1 MATVKLGIMF
11 FLYSVVLN
19 NEDILIS
26 FGFDHRSNFVSLM
39 LFFKLY
45 ESLGFIMNKMTNQYI
60 RKIEYQADEYAA
72 ELGPHA
78 KKNNNKTYKVALH
91 HALIKIFKSN
101 KSSLSP
107 DTWYSALNNTHP
119 TLLERL
125 RNTDYDPVADN
136 ESYKPMEHPD
146 NTTMTTIRGRDLNS

>member
-45 ESLGFIMNKMTNQYI
+45 ESLGYMMNKMTNQYI
-60 RKIEYQADEYAA
+60 RKIEYQADSYAA
-72 ELGPHA
+72 GNHFEGVYF
-78 KKNNNKTYKVALH
+78 KKAISE
-91 HALIKIFKSN
+91 AIIKIFKEN
-101 KSSLSP
+101 RSSLHP
-107 DTWYSALNNTHP
+107 DSLFSALYNTHP
-119 TLLERL
+119 TMMERL
-125 RNTDYDPVADN
+125 RNLGFNPLEKNYVIN
-136 ESYKPMEHPD
+136 
-146 NTTMTTIRGRDLNS
+146 R

>member
-1 MATVKLGIMF
+1 MATVKLAIMF

-26 FGFDHRSNFVSLM
+26 FGFDHRSNSVSLM

-60 RKIEYQADEYAA
+60 RKIEYQADDYAA
-72 ELGPHA
+72 KLAPH
-78 KKNNNKTYKVALH
+78 KIMNNKETYRYALN

-107 DTWYSALNNTHP
+107 DTWYSAMYNTHP

-125 RNTDYDPVADN
+125 RNTGYDP
-136 ESYKPMEHPD
+136 
-146 NTTMTTIRGRDLNS
+146 I

>member
-1 MATVKLGIMF
+1 VLATVKLGIMF
-11 FLYSVVLN
+11 FLYSIVLN

-72 ELGPHA
+72 KLAPH
-78 KKNNNKTYKVALH
+78 NKGTYKHALNE
-91 HALIKIFKSN
+91 ALIKIFKSN

-107 DTWYSALNNTHP
+107 DTWYSALYNTHP

-125 RNTDYDPVADN
+125 RNTH
-136 ESYKPMEHPD
+136 YKSEGDSLFHHAVSH
-146 NTTMTTIRGRDLNS
+146 N

>member
-1 MATVKLGIMF
+1 MATVKLAIMF

-60 RKIEYQADEYAA
+60 RKIEYQADDYASKLA
-72 ELGPHA
+72 PH
-78 KKNNNKTYKVALH
+78 KIKNNKETYRYALN

-107 DTWYSALNNTHP
+107 DTWYSAMYNTHP

-125 RNTDYDPVADN
+125 RNTGYDP
-136 ESYKPMEHPD
+136 
-146 NTTMTTIRGRDLNS
+146 I

>member
-1 MATVKLGIMF
+1 MLATVKLAIMF

-60 RKIEYQADEYAA
+60 RKIEYQADTYAA
-72 ELGPHA
+72 RNDFKGLHYKKALSHA
-78 KKNNNKTYKVALH
+78 I
-91 HALIKIFKSN
+91 IKIFKEN
-101 KSSLSP
+101 RSSLHP
-107 DTWYSALNNTHP
+107 DSFFSALYNTHP
-119 TLLERL
+119 TMMERL
-125 RNTDYDPVADN
+125 RGLEFNP
-136 ESYKPMEHPD
+136 
-146 NTTMTTIRGRDLNS
+146 

>member
-1 MATVKLGIMF
+1 MATVKLAIMF

-60 RKIEYQADEYAA
+60 RKIEYQADDYAA
-72 ELGPHA
+72 KLAPH
-78 KKNNNKTYKVALH
+78 KIKNNKETYRYALN

-107 DTWYSALNNTHP
+107 DTWYSAMYNTHP

-125 RNTDYDPVADN
+125 RNTGYDP
-136 ESYKPMEHPD
+136 
-146 NTTMTTIRGRDLNS
+146 I

>member
-1 MATVKLGIMF
+1 MATVKLAIMF
-11 FLYSVVLN
+11 FLDSVVLN

-60 RKIEYQADEYAA
+60 RKIEYQADDYAVKLA
-72 ELGPHA
+72 PH
-78 KKNNNKTYKVALH
+78 NRGTYKHAFNE
-91 HALIKIFKSN
+91 ALIKIFKSN

-107 DTWYSALNNTHP
+107 DTWYSALYNTHP

-125 RNTDYDPVADN
+125 RNTHY
-136 ESYKPMEHPD
+136 
-146 NTTMTTIRGRDLNS
+146 

>member
-1 MATVKLGIMF
+1 MATVKLAIMF
-11 FLYSVVLN
+11 FLYSIVLN

-60 RKIEYQADEYAA
+60 RKIEYQADDYASKLA
-72 ELGPHA
+72 PH
-78 KKNNNKTYKVALH
+78 KIKNNKETYRYALN

-107 DTWYSALNNTHP
+107 DTWYSAMYNTHP

-125 RNTDYDPVADN
+125 RNTGYDP
-136 ESYKPMEHPD
+136 
-146 NTTMTTIRGRDLNS
+146 I

>member
-1 MATVKLGIMF
+1 VAIIAHELGHHKNNDNLKLLVMATIKLGIMF

-26 FGFDHRSNFVSLM
+26 FGFDHKSNFVSLM

-72 ELGPHA
+72 KLAPH
-78 KKNNNKTYKVALH
+78 NKGTYKYGLNE
-91 HALIKIFKSN
+91 ALIKIFKSN

-107 DTWYSALNNTHP
+107 DSWYSALYNTHP

-125 RNTDYDPVADN
+125 KNTGYMP
-136 ESYKPMEHPD
+136 H
-146 NTTMTTIRGRDLNS
+146 